1 MAVDLT
7 VLIIRVQHQ
16 VTSDL
21 SATIKVQSKVS
32 YFSVVCGFVE
42 NNVAYRRGFSLH
54 REGLIFSYH
63 LACAIVH
70 HLENIRRQILEQ
82 VIHIHASADQRG
94 HKLQGIHIKAGGIN
108 RGCSIC

>member
-7 VLIIRVQHQ
+7 VFIISVQHQ

-21 SATIKVQSKVS
+21 STTIKVQSKVS

-42 NNVAYRRGFSLH
+42 DNVTHRRGFCLH

-70 HLENIRRQILEQ
+70 HLENIRRKILEQ
-82 VIHIHASADQRG
+82 VIHIHATADQRS
-94 HKLQGIHIKAGGIN
+94 HKLQGIHVKAGGIN
-108 RGCSIC
+108 RGCTIR